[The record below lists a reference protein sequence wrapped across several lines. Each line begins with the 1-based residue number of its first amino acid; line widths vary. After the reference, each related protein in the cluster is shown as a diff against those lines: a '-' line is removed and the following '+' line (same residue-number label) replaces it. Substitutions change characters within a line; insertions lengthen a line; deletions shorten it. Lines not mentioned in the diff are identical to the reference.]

1 MKKNIKKI
9 VILIVCVYMA
19 ICQIN
24 IQSLSYTNDEIKDI
38 IEFKTVEE
46 DGEPEKY
53 DVEIKKEDLQDD
65 IKFPVIQASLD
76 YVLYG
81 EGEYSNINFFGLKS
95 TKYDMNLKYVNNT
108 EKSKSQ
114 ARWDKISN
122 MVKDFLKVAIYIS
135 AATCLTLLIYFAV
148 VIVKGAISSKG
159 VKMPGELLY
168 NKEENYTKE
177 LRDKKFVEQWIVSV
191 FLVAFIIVIMNL
203 IIGFSIFIAGV
214 ILNAKGDGDHGLI
227 TVYLKADED
236 NSNTAE
242 IPDLPDDLENLQA
255 KDLFAMGNIAFNHT
269 DQPEGQAAMEYIFNT
284 IGSLVNIAHSK
295 FPMKKSLVIAQV
307 VLESG
312 WVSEYYDSNHI
323 KSEYNNIIGINAYD
337 ALTSPETTWYKNGHK
352 TVTISMPHLEGSTS
366 SNEPVKQYA
375 NLYECI
381 EDYMGQFIYHH
392 PAESFGDYNDITN
405 YQKYIHGYT
414 PTEDAGRDMY
424 VYYSERIKKYNL
436 ERFDNMPDTE
446 VGTKNNI
453 KSCYFKTDLEGLYM
467 FESQYIWKG
476 YINILHNFIYIAS
489 GFVLCFFKWVLYAIF
504 FIRLFAVGVLIILAP
519 VIIMIDLFKKINGN
533 EGILK
538 KWFIIFLYAV
548 LLKPALCAIYYI
560 MTKINTS
567 LVADN
572 PLYIL
577 IVIVAMAIVICVS
590 FTKVKNYIFDK

>member
-65 IKFPVIQASLD
+65 IKFPVIQASMD

-81 EGEYSNINFFGLKS
+81 EGEYSSINFFGLKS
-95 TKYDMNLKYVNNT
+95 TNYDMNLKYVNIT

-135 AATCLTLLIYFAV
+135 AATLLTLLIYFAV

-168 NKEENYTKE
+168 NKEDNYTKE

-227 TVYLKADED
+227 TVYLKADE
-236 NSNTAE
+236 NKGNTVE
-242 IPDLPDDLENLQA
+242 IPDLPDDIENLKA
-255 KDLFAMGNIAFNHT
+255 IDLYPWGTIANQHT
-269 DQPEGQAAMEYIFNT
+269 GQPEGKEAMEYYINT
-284 IGSLVNIAHSK
+284 IGSIVNIVHAK
-295 FPMKKSLVIAQV
+295 YPMKKSLVIMQTIQ
-307 VLESG
+307 ESG
-312 WVSEYYDSNHI
+312 WCTTPKALDD
-323 KSEYNNIIGINAYD
+323 NNICGINYFSESGD
-337 ALTSPETTWYKNGHK
+337 GPLNSPDSMWFK
-352 TVTISMPHLEGSTS
+352 TGRDHDGSWKKFKT
-366 SNEPVKQYA
+366 
-375 NLYECI
+375 LYECI
-381 EDYMGQFIYHH
+381 EDYMAQFIHHH
-392 PAESFGDYNDITN
+392 PEEEFGDYEDYTN
-405 YQKYIHGYT
+405 YESYILGYT
-414 PTEDAGRDMY
+414 PTESNNGVNHY
-424 VYYSERIKKYNL
+424 ELYKEKIKAYNL
-436 ERFDNMPDTE
+436 ERFDSMPDTPVE
-446 VGTKNNI
+446 TKNVVEA
-453 KSCYFKTDLEGLYM
+453 SYFKTSLEGLYM

-476 YINILHNFIYIAS
+476 HILHNFIYIIS
-489 GFVLCFFKWVLYAIF
+489 GIILCIFKWVLFVIF

-519 VIIMIDLFKKINGN
+519 VIIIIDLFKKINGN

-538 KWFIIFLYAV
+538 KWFIIYLYAV
-548 LLKPALCAIYYI
+548 LLKPALCAVYYI

-577 IVIVAMAIVICVS
+577 IVIVAMAIVSCVS
-590 FTKVKNYIFDK
+590 FMKVKKYIFDK